1 VLHTRGFG
9 HPEVEA
15 AFTRAAELSERSN
28 DARGLF
34 VSLRGKGQY
43 HSISGAVKTA
53 CGDVPRVLDLAE
65 RMGDHDCLI
74 EGASSW
80 LEYAL
85 LRRRIPR
92 RAAARARGHG
102 GYQRERDHY
111 LTYTYSGHDP
121 GVCCRVFGAIL
132 LGQLGW
138 SERAHAL
145 CGEGL
150 ALVEAL
156 AHPFTVAI
164 ALWNFAHLHQLLRE
178 HNVVGTVG
186 ERIIR
191 YANEMGL
198 RSMVPVGNFFVVT
211 R

>member
-1 VLHTRGFG
+1 M
-9 HPEVEA
+9 
-15 AFTRAAELSERSN
+15 
-28 DARGLF
+28 
-34 VSLRGKGQY
+34 
-43 HSISGAVKTA
+43 KTA

-74 EGASSW
+74 QAHHLGWSTHCFAGEFLAAQRHAQEGM
-80 LEYAL
+80 
-85 LRRRIPR
+85 
-92 RAAARARGHG
+92 AR
-102 GYQRERDHY
+102 YQRERDHH

-121 GVCCRVFGAIL
+121 GVCCRVFGAIS
-132 LGQLGW
+132 LGQLDW
-138 SERAHAL
+138 SERAQAL
-145 CGEGL
+145 RGEGL
-150 ALVEAL
+150 ALAEAL
-156 AHPFTVAI
+156 AHPITVAI

-178 HNVVGTVG
+178 HNVVSTVG